1 MKAHESTKNISNLPD
16 HVCMLNQAISKS
28 DHARF
33 SKLGLLRQ
41 LHLVRKQK
49 FIIFKASNN

>member
-1 MKAHESTKNISNLPD
+1 MKVHESTKNISNLPD

-33 SKLGLLRQ
+33 SKLGLLKQ
-41 LHLVRKQK
+41 LHLVKKQQ
-49 FIIFKASNN
+49 FIIF